1 VPFWQDRW
9 AWTRAAL
16 RFELPVPNFRHL
28 PVMYDGKV
36 TGMISMRDIPTE
48 YRLMRQHYEQM
59 LIGPHAV
66 VQVLS

>member
-1 VPFWQDRW
+1 
-9 AWTRAAL
+9 
-16 RFELPVPNFRHL
+16 
-28 PVMYDGKV
+28 MYDGKV

>member
-1 VPFWQDRW
+1 MPFWQDRW

-59 LIGPHAV
+59 LTQNAPVEQLH
-66 VQVLS
+66 S